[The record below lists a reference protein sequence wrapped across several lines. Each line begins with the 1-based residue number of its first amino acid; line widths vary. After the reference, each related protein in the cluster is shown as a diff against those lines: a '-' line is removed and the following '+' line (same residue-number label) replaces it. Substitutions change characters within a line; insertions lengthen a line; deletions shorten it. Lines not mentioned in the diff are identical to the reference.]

1 MKRFKKVSMLFLL
14 VLLVNMMVMPIS
26 VNAAA
31 KLNKKSITLNVK
43 KKYTL
48 KASGT
53 SGKIVWTSSNKK
65 VATVSSKGVV
75 KALKKGKTVITAK
88 YGKKKLTCKVT
99 VKQPVTSIKLNKT
112 SAMLNKGKSLTLK
125 ATVLP
130 GNANNKSVTWSS
142 SNEKVATVSSKGVVK
157 AVGNGKAVIVV
168 KVKDGSGKK
177 ASCKITVSTSSAP
190 SKPNLPENN
199 ETIITTPEQLFS
211 IEKIYD
217 NAKIYKLGKD
227 INLGAYSKKMSEFYG
242 ILDGNGHKIIN
253 LKQPLC
259 GSNYGTIKNII
270 FDSCNIAGE
279 NSEICA
285 VANNNYGTIEK
296 CVIRGKIYLSGG
308 GKAAGIV
315 NDNNGLIKNCTNY
328 AQIMGNAHYNDI
340 LGNVQS
346 RNLEVAGI
354 CNDNHISTEGK
365 GIDSCTNY
373 GEIKGSQYVGGIVDY
388 NWFGLTNHC
397 INHGTVIDDGDGG
410 YIGGIAAFNW
420 FGKIYNCLNTGTVN
434 GQSGIAGCNWI
445 NESIIQ
451 NCVNIGKSRY
461 GISETSLDAYIVDC
475 YYLRSAS
482 EFGAPEN
489 KYTRFKAIENNELSV
504 PSAYPTLDFAK
515 DWIMGDKYPMPRQ

>member
-1 MKRFKKVSMLFLL
+1 MKRFKKVSILLL
-14 VLLVNMMVMPIS
+14 VCLMLSVMVMPVS
-26 VNAAA
+26 VSDA
-31 KLNKKSITLNVK
+31 KLNKKSVSLNVGK
-43 KKYTL
+43 TYTL
-48 KASGT
+48 KVSGIK
-53 SGKIVWTSSNKK
+53 GKITWTSSQKS

-75 KALKKGKTVITAK
+75 KAKKKGNTVITAK
-88 YGKKKLTCKVT
+88 YGKKKFICKVT

-112 SAMLNKGKSLTLK
+112 SATLNKGKSLTLK

-142 SNEKVATVSSKGVVK
+142 SNEKVATVSSKGVIK
-157 AVGNGKAVIVV
+157 AVGNGKAVIVA
-168 KVKDGSGKK
+168 KAKDGSGKK
-177 ASCKITVSTSSAP
+177 ASCKITVSTSSTP

-211 IEKIYD
+211 IEKNYE

-227 INLGAYSKKMSEFYG
+227 INLSAYSEKMSKFYG

-259 GSNYGTIKNII
+259 DSNYGTIKNII

-279 NSEICA
+279 NSGICA
-285 VANNNYGTIEK
+285 VAKDNYGTIEK

-308 GKAAGIV
+308 GNAAGIV

-328 AQIMGNAHYNDI
+328 AQVMGNAHYQDI
-340 LGNVQS
+340 LGNNQT
-346 RNLEVAGI
+346 RRLEVAGI

-410 YIGGIAAFNW
+410 CIGGIAAFNW

-434 GQSGIAGCNWI
+434 GQSGIAGYNSS
-445 NESIIQ
+445 NESVIQ
-451 NCVNIGKSRY
+451 NCVNVGNSRY
-461 GISETSLDAYIVDC
+461 GICEESSGAYIVDC
-475 YYLRSAS
+475 YYLCSAS

-489 KYTRFKAIENNELSV
+489 QYTRFKAIENNEMSD

-515 DWIMGDKYPMPRQ
+515 DWMMGDKYPIPRQ